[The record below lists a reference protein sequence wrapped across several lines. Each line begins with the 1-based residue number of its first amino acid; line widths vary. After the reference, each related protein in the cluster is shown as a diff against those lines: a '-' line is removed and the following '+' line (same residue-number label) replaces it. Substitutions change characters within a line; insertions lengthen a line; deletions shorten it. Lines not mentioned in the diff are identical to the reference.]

1 MKLKVFLL
9 ALTVSAAGILS
20 LAGNVFSDELTIPDE
35 KKVINFDT
43 KLGTVTFKHAMHAGL
58 TITECKTCHHKM
70 EPEDTAVKP
79 CHQCHEHKETDV
91 PKASKVFHKRCT
103 GCHQY
108 TVDGGG
114 HAGPLKKKCKL
125 CHVKEAKK

>member
-9 ALTVSAAGILS
+9 ALTVSTVGILS
-20 LAGNVFSDELTIPDE
+20 LAGNVFSGELTIPDD
-35 KKVINFDT
+35 KKVIQFQT
-43 KLGTVTFKHAMHAGL
+43 KLGVVTFAHEKHAGL
-58 TITECKTCHHKM
+58 SITECTTCHHKQK
-70 EPEDTAVKP
+70 PEDIAVKP

-108 TVDGGG
+108 TVEGGG

-125 CHVKEAKK
+125 CHIKPPKK